1 VAELMDGLRRGP
13 DQADAAKRYELAVQ
27 LAQIPEQIKGFGHVK
42 LRHLVRARQRW
53 DELLTR
59 WRSGLA

>member
-1 VAELMDGLRRGP
+1 
-13 DQADAAKRYELAVQ
+13 VQ

-42 LRHLVRARQRW
+42 LRHLAAARQPW